1 MLDNP
6 ESFKV
11 HAQNYVHAANVV
23 LFFDCSQHFARKE
36 NVTEI
41 KVMMLFKNEMDS
53 FFYSSSKCCK
63 QEEKNLNLMII
74 GSAQC
79 LFVFKI
85 TASILGILVQF

>member
-53 FFYSSSKCCK
+53 FFFIRLRNAVNRKKKSKSDDYWVCPV
-63 QEEKNLNLMII
+63 
-74 GSAQC
+74 
-79 LFVFKI
+79 FVCF
-85 TASILGILVQF
+85 